1 MNVINWKTVIGA
13 SFLLIAGILA
23 LEVRDIYKI
32 HPLGSA
38 LMLPA
43 LAFGLTILLAGILI
57 IVGLR
62 EKSVL

>member
-23 LEVRDIYKI
+23 LEVKDIYKI
-32 HPLGSA
+32 DPFGSA
-38 LMLPA
+38 LVLPA

-62 EKSVL
+62 EKSVQ